1 DIEDKEISKII
12 KEALGL
18 QKNGTI
24 GVVFL
29 ITSRNRFSMILEF
42 IARAVPEEKVIV
54 QFSFPLDEVGNQ
66 VISPEFVGRFD
77 RDLITMKDIDEKECI
92 L

>member
-1 DIEDKEISKII
+1 
-12 KEALGL
+12 
-18 QKNGTI
+18 
-24 GVVFL
+24 
-29 ITSRNRFSMILEF
+29 MILEF